1 MPNAPVSSKLRRT
14 ALTALSRDSLTALTG
29 HYELDGFDRRAAG
42 NHVDALIRSRSVD
55 FADLLGRL
63 SRDELKAVCEAL
75 DLPAEGREKQLLVD
89 RILTVGDAPAAS
101 SAVGPSAPPP
111 KTNGKPGRASDR
123 PPAALAVDPAKKRNS
138 MSDPNLSSFIWSV
151 ADLLRGDYK
160 QSEYGKVILPFTVL
174 RRLDCVL
181 ESTKDAVLAELA
193 TRKKAGV
200 NPEPFLLRKSGQ
212 LFFNTSPLDLKK
224 LMGDQDHIG
233 ENLRAYLQAF
243 SPAVRDIF
251 ESFEFHTQIDRLEKA
266 GLLYLVT
273 EKFANIDL
281 HPTAVSNAQMGAVFE
296 ELIRKFAELS
306 NETAGEHFTPREVIR
321 LMVNLLF
328 IEDDDALTKPGV
340 VRSIYDPTAG
350 TGGMLS
356 VAGEHLASL
365 NPNARLVMYG
375 QELNAESYAIC
386 KADMLIKGQDIAN
399 IVFGNTLSADGL
411 GGKLFDY
418 MLSNPPFG
426 VEWKK
431 IEKDI
436 RKEAEQMGF
445 NGRFGPG
452 LPRVSD
458 GSLLFLLHLI
468 SKMRPAVDGGSR
480 FGIVLNGSPL
490 FTGGA
495 GSGESEIRRYVLEND
510 LVEAIIGLPTDMFYN
525 TGISTYVWIVS
536 NRKPAA
542 RKGKLQLIDASGFW
556 QKMRKSLGSKRKELS
571 TEHHRGDHAVVRQL
585 HKRHQWRRAHQPHL
599 QERRLRLPH
608 DHGRAPRARSG
619 REGRA
624 RHQGQRQRSTR
635 AQCRAA
641 RHGERAAE
649 RRREDLLRARGAAAC
664 TGCVDRHREDQGRL
678 RDPVQPTLLRVQA
691 AAAAERDRRR
701 AERCHGPDSD
711 DDRGAVEVSGELSG
725 KLSV

>member
-1 MPNAPVSSKLRRT
+1 MA
-14 ALTALSRDSLTALTG
+14 
-29 HYELDGFDRRAAG
+29 
-42 NHVDALIRSRSVD
+42 
-55 FADLLGRL
+55 
-63 SRDELKAVCEAL
+63 
-75 DLPAEGREKQLLVD
+75 
-89 RILTVGDAPAAS
+89 
-101 SAVGPSAPPP
+101 
-111 KTNGKPGRASDR
+111 
-123 PPAALAVDPAKKRNS
+123 
-138 MSDPNLSSFIWSV
+138 DPNLSSFLWSV

-160 QSEYGKVILPFTVL
+160 QSDYGKVILPFTVL

-181 ESTKDAVLAELA
+181 EATKPAVLVELVK
-193 TRKKAGV
+193 RKQAGV

-212 LFFNTSPLDLKK
+212 LFYNTSELDLKK
-224 LMGDQDHIG
+224 LMGDQSNIG
-233 ENLRAYLQAF
+233 ENLRAYLQGF

-251 ESFEFHTQIDRLEKA
+251 ESFEFHTQIDRLAKA

-281 HPTAVSNAQMGAVFE
+281 HPDVVTNAQMGAVFE

-321 LMVNLLF
+321 LMVELLF
-328 IEDDDALTKPGV
+328 IEDDDALNKPGV

-356 VAGEHLASL
+356 VAGEHLAGL
-365 NPNARLVMYG
+365 NPDARLVMYG
-375 QELNAESYAIC
+375 QELNPESYAIC
-386 KADMLIKGQDIAN
+386 KADMLIKGQDITN

-411 GGKLFDY
+411 HGKHFDY

-431 IEKDI
+431 IEKEI

-536 NRKPAA
+536 NRKPDA

-571 TEHHRGDHAVVRQL
+571 PDHIDDITRLFGSFEESTREGVPISRIFRNEDFGYRTITVERPERDAADKIVLGTKGKGKGKPVPDASLRDTENVPLGEDVQTYF
-585 HKRHQWRRAHQPHL
+585 KR
-599 QERRLRLPH
+599 EVLPH
-608 DHGRAPRARSG
+608 APDAWIDPDKTKVG
-619 REGRA
+619 YEIPFN
-624 RHQGQRQRSTR
+624 RHFYVFKPPRPL
-635 AQCRAA
+635 
-641 RHGERAAE
+641 AE
-649 RRREDLLRARGAAAC
+649 ID
-664 TGCVDRHREDQGRL
+664 
-678 RDPVQPTLLRVQA
+678 
-691 AAAAERDRRR
+691 AELKGVTSRILTMIGGLT
-701 AERCHGPDSD
+701 A
-711 DDRGAVEVSGELSG
+711 
-725 KLSV
+725 

>member
-1 MPNAPVSSKLRRT
+1 
-14 ALTALSRDSLTALTG
+14 
-29 HYELDGFDRRAAG
+29 
-42 NHVDALIRSRSVD
+42 
-55 FADLLGRL
+55 
-63 SRDELKAVCEAL
+63 
-75 DLPAEGREKQLLVD
+75 
-89 RILTVGDAPAAS
+89 
-101 SAVGPSAPPP
+101 
-111 KTNGKPGRASDR
+111 
-123 PPAALAVDPAKKRNS
+123 

-181 ESTKDAVLAELA
+181 EKTKPAVLAELA
-193 TRKKAGV
+193 KRTAAKV
-200 NPEPFLLRKSGQ
+200 NPEPFLLRKSGT
-212 LFFNTSPLDLKK
+212 LFYNTSPLDLKK

-251 ESFEFHTQIDRLEKA
+251 ESFEFHTQIDKLAKS

-281 HPTAVSNAQMGAVFE
+281 HPEVVSNNQMGAVFE
-296 ELIRKFAELS
+296 ELIRKFAEIS
-306 NETAGEHFTPREVIR
+306 NETAGEHFTPRDAIR

-365 NPNARLVMYG
+365 NPGARLVMYG
-375 QELNAESYAIC
+375 QELNPESYAIC

-399 IVFGNTLSADGL
+399 IIFGNTLSADGL
-411 GGKLFDY
+411 IGKLFDY

-431 IEKDI
+431 IEAII
-436 RKEAEQMGF
+436 RKEFAEQGF

-468 SKMRPAVDGGSR
+468 SKMRPAKDGGSR

-525 TGISTYVWIVS
+525 TGISTYIWIVS
-536 NRKPAA
+536 NRKPEA
-542 RKGKLQLIDASGFW
+542 RKGKVQLIDASGFW

-571 TEHHRGDHAVVRQL
+571 PEHIEEITKIFGEFKKVTRDKVPISRIFKNEDFGYRTITV
-585 HKRHQWRRAHQPHL
+585 
-599 QERRLRLPH
+599 ERP
-608 DHGRAPRARSG
+608 
-619 REGRA
+619 
-624 RHQGQRQRSTR
+624 
-635 AQCRAA
+635 
-641 RHGERAAE
+641 
-649 RRREDLLRARGAAAC
+649 
-664 TGCVDRHREDQGRL
+664 
-678 RDPVQPTLLRVQA
+678 
-691 AAAAERDRRR
+691 ERD
-701 AERCHGPDSD
+701 AKGKIVLGTKGKGKDKPLPDSD
-711 DDRGAVEVSGELSG
+711 LRDTENVPLCEDVETYFKREVLPHAPDAWIDHEKTQVGYEIPFNRHFYVFQPPRPLSEIDAELKGVTDRILKMIGGLTQ
-725 KLSV
+725 

>member
-1 MPNAPVSSKLRRT
+1 MNQQT
-14 ALTALSRDSLTALTG
+14 LSA
-29 HYELDGFDRRAAG
+29 
-42 NHVDALIRSRSVD
+42 
-55 FADLLGRL
+55 
-63 SRDELKAVCEAL
+63 
-75 DLPAEGREKQLLVD
+75 
-89 RILTVGDAPAAS
+89 
-101 SAVGPSAPPP
+101 
-111 KTNGKPGRASDR
+111 
-123 PPAALAVDPAKKRNS
+123 
-138 MSDPNLSSFIWSV
+138 FIWSV

-181 ESTKDAVLAELA
+181 EPTKITVLAEKE
-193 TRKKAGV
+193 TREAAGL

-212 LFFNTSPLDLKK
+212 FFYNTSPLDLKK

-233 ENLRAYLQAF
+233 ENLRAYMQAF

-251 ESFEFHTQIDRLEKA
+251 ESFDFHTQIDKLAKS

-281 HPTAVSNAQMGAVFE
+281 HPEVVSNAQMGAVFE

-328 IEDDDALTKPGV
+328 IEDDQALTRPGV

-356 VAGEHLASL
+356 VADEHLGSL
-365 NPNARLVMYG
+365 NPSARLVMYG
-375 QELNAESYAIC
+375 QELNPESYAIC
-386 KADMLIKGQDIAN
+386 KADMLIKGQDVGN
-399 IVFGNTLSADGL
+399 IIFGNTLSADGL
-411 GGKLFDY
+411 HGKHFDY

-431 IEKDI
+431 IEKEI
-436 RKEAEQMGF
+436 RREAAQMGY

-542 RKGKLQLIDASGFW
+542 RRGKVQLIDASSFW

-571 TEHHRGDHAVVRQL
+571 PEHIDDITRLFGRFKKSTRDGVPISRIFNNEDFGYWTITVERPQRDAAGQVVLGSKGKGKGKPVPDSSLRDTENVPLSENVESYF
-585 HKRHQWRRAHQPHL
+585 KR
-599 QERRLRLPH
+599 EVLPH
-608 DHGRAPRARSG
+608 APDAWIDHDKTKVGCEIPFNRHFYVFKPPRPL
-619 REGRA
+619 
-624 RHQGQRQRSTR
+624 
-635 AQCRAA
+635 
-641 RHGERAAE
+641 AE
-649 RRREDLLRARGAAAC
+649 IDAELKGV
-664 TGCVDRHREDQGRL
+664 TDRILTMICGL
-678 RDPVQPTLLRVQA
+678 T
-691 AAAAERDRRR
+691 
-701 AERCHGPDSD
+701 
-711 DDRGAVEVSGELSG
+711 
-725 KLSV
+725 K